1 LFMSR
6 RMRSRALP
14 VYSTSGGYLLWV
26 KTQTQYDVCSTSL
39 AGCTRG
45 EFLISSAYDM
55 LDIGAALFDLDD
67 TLLKTAEVKWA
78 HHRAVAAQYGITL
91 TDETLAR
98 YWGMPFDQMIGYLYN
113 HADTL
118 ENMRAANRALEARF
132 PKAIHDD
139 AIATLTRLA
148 LCGIVSGVVTS
159 TTSEYAAADLA
170 RVHVPA
176 DTFLFV
182 QGADIT
188 PYHKPDG
195 RVFDPA
201 LARLAEL
208 GIQRSHVLYVGDAI
222 MDHEAA
228 TSAGIEFLGV
238 ATGFVSIDQFQGRG
252 AQAISRLG
260 ELPAYLGL
268 DG

>member
-1 LFMSR
+1 
-6 RMRSRALP
+6 
-14 VYSTSGGYLLWV
+14 
-26 KTQTQYDVCSTSL
+26 
-39 AGCTRG
+39 
-45 EFLISSAYDM
+45 M
-55 LDIGAALFDLDD
+55 LEVRAALFDLDD

-118 ENMRAANRALEARF
+118 ENMRAANRALEAQF
-132 PKAIHDD
+132 PKDIHDD
-139 AIATLTRLA
+139 AITTLARLA
-148 LCGIVSGVVTS
+148 LRGIVSGVVTS
-159 TTSEYAAADLA
+159 ASSEFAIADLA
-170 RVHVPA
+170 RLHVPEDA
-176 DTFLFV
+176 FLFV

-195 RVFDPA
+195 RVFGPA

-208 GIQRSHVLYVGDAI
+208 GIEPSEVLYVGDAT

-228 TSAGIEFLGV
+228 TNAGILFLGV
-238 ATGFVSIDQFQGRG
+238 ATGFVSVEQFQERG
-252 AQAISRLG
+252 AAAISRLG